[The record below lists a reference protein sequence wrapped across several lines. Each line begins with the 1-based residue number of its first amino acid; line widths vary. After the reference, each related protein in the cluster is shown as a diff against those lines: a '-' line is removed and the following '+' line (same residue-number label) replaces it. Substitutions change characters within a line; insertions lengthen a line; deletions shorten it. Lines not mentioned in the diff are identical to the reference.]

1 MSIGAPGKVSTSEG
15 VVAEGTRKMESIHDH
30 NPDAKDITTIVYHVL
45 EYKRSP
51 AAFRQAL
58 DENLEIKANKAEIG
72 DDAKLI
78 GSLQDRTTIEKYLK
92 THGIVWP
99 DGTSLMNPGQL
110 EQLKPRH
117 VICTEDFRQ
126 CVCQTISEAKG
137 ACAEGMKL
145 KRRKWIAIP
154 SQSVTAEV
162 SM

>member
-1 MSIGAPGKVSTSEG
+1 MSIGAPWKVSTSEG
-15 VVAEGTRKMESIHDH
+15 GAEGTRKMESIHDH

-58 DENLEIKANKAEIG
+58 DENPEIKANKAEIG

-78 GSLQDRTTIEKYLK
+78 GSLQDRTTIQKYLK

-117 VICTEDFRQ
+117 VICTEDFCR

>member
-1 MSIGAPGKVSTSEG
+1 MSIGAPWKVSTSEG
-15 VVAEGTRKMESIHDH
+15 GAEGTRKMESIHDH

-58 DENLEIKANKAEIG
+58 DENPEIKANKAEIG

-78 GSLQDRTTIEKYLK
+78 GSLQDRTTIQKYLK

-99 DGTSLMNPGQL
+99 DGTSLMNPGQF

-117 VICTEDFRQ
+117 VICTEDFCRF
-126 CVCQTISEAKG
+126 VCKTISEAKG

>member
-1 MSIGAPGKVSTSEG
+1 MSIGAPWKVSTSEG
-15 VVAEGTRKMESIHDH
+15 VAEGTRKMESIHDH
-30 NPDAKDITTIVYHVL
+30 NPDAKDITTIVFHVL

-51 AAFRQAL
+51 RAFLDAL
-58 DENLEIKANKAEIG
+58 TDNSILHANWTSIG
-72 DDAKLI
+72 DRAKLI
-78 GSLQDRTTIEKYLK
+78 GSLQDRTTIQKYLK

-117 VICTEDFRQ
+117 VICTEDFCR

-145 KRRKWIAIP
+145 KRRKCIAIP

>member
-30 NPDAKDITTIVYHVL
+30 NPDAKDITTIVFHVL

-51 AAFRQAL
+51 RAFLDAL
-58 DENLEIKANKAEIG
+58 GDFEDWTSTIG

-78 GSLQDRTTIEKYLK
+78 GSLQDQTTIQKYLK

-117 VICTEDFRQ
+117 VICTEDFCR

>member
-1 MSIGAPGKVSTSEG
+1 
-15 VVAEGTRKMESIHDH
+15 MESIHDH
-30 NPDAKDITTIVYHVL
+30 NPDAKDITTIGFHVL

-51 AAFRQAL
+51 AAFRQA
-58 DENLEIKANKAEIG
+58 EIG

-78 GSLQDRTTIEKYLK
+78 GSLQDQTTIQKYLK

-110 EQLKPRH
+110 EQLKPRL

-137 ACAEGMKL
+137 ACRQGMVL